1 MSDSAVPADPPAAT
15 VDRLPADAGILDVRE
30 PEEWVVG
37 HVAGA
42 VHVPLADVPA
52 RLAELPASDPVY
64 VICRSGARSGRAV
77 QWLVGQGVPAV
88 NVTGGMQAWAAAG
101 KPMVSETGAPP
112 SVA

>member
-15 VDRLPADAGILDVRE
+15 VDQLPAGAGIVDVRE

-37 HVAGA
+37 HVADA
-42 VHVPLADVPA
+42 VHVPLAQLPA
-52 RLAELPASDPVY
+52 RLAELPTSDPVY

-77 QWLVGQGVPAV
+77 QWLQQQGVPAV

-101 KPMVSETGAPP
+101 RPMVSETGAPP

>member
-1 MSDSAVPADPPAAT
+1 MSDPTGTADPPAAT
-15 VDRLPADAGILDVRE
+15 VDQLPAGAGIVDVRE

-37 HVAGA
+37 HVADA
-42 VHVPLADVPA
+42 LHVPLDQLPT

-77 QWLVGQGVPAV
+77 QWLQQQGVPAV